1 MAKKPAETSAGLQQ
15 LKTDLKQ
22 RRLGRCYVLYGEEDY
37 LRRYY
42 LQQMQKLLL
51 DDLTA
56 DFNFHRMNPENF
68 TLQLLADSLEAL
80 PMMAERSLV
89 LVEDVDL
96 FALDEAGRNAAA
108 GLLSDLPEH
117 CCLILSMQSFAPD
130 KRMKKLWAALEQ
142 NAVLVEFRYQS
153 ETDLRA
159 WIARHFRAAGKSIT
173 PQLCTYLLSLCG
185 LSMTQLDLEIGKI
198 CAFSGAEEVVRADI
212 DAVVE
217 PTLEAVVFQITDA
230 LGQGRF
236 DAALEYLNTVLK
248 MQESPIAVVAAIGAQ
263 MRRLRAAKLLQTQGV
278 GESGLAQLCGIKP
291 FAAGKLVTQA
301 RRLSERF
308 CEQGVLLCCQTD
320 LRLKSSAE
328 DPQRAVEEL
337 ILRLAE
343 EARRD

>member
-1 MAKKPAETSAGLQQ
+1 MAKKPAEPSAGFQQ

-22 RRLGRCYVLYGEEDY
+22 KQFGRCYVLYGEEDY

-42 LQQMQKLLL
+42 LQQMQRLLL
-51 DDLTA
+51 DSLTS
-56 DFNFHRMNPENF
+56 DFNFHRINSENF
-68 TLQLLADSLEAL
+68 SLQLLADSLEAL

-96 FALDEAGRNAAA
+96 FALDESGRNAAA
-108 GLLSDLPEH
+108 ELLNDLPEH
-117 CCLILSMQSFAPD
+117 CCLIFAMQSFSPD
-130 KRMKKLWAALEQ
+130 KRMKKLWTALEQ
-142 NAVLVEFRYQS
+142 NAVLAELRYQS
-153 ETDLRA
+153 ESDLRA
-159 WIARHFRAAGKSIT
+159 WIARHFRAAGKSVT

-185 LSMTQLDLEIGKI
+185 PSMTRLDLEIGKI
-198 CAFSGAEEVVRADI
+198 CAFSGAPEIVRADI

-230 LGQGRF
+230 LGQRRF
-236 DAALEYLNTVLK
+236 DAALEYLNAVLK

-263 MRRLRAAKLLQTQGV
+263 MRRLRAAKLLQTQGI

-291 FAAGKLVTQA
+291 YAAGKLVTQA
-301 RRLSERF
+301 RQLSERF

-328 DPQRAVEEL
+328 EPQRVVEEL

>member
-1 MAKKPAETSAGLQQ
+1 
-15 LKTDLKQ
+15 
-22 RRLGRCYVLYGEEDY
+22 
-37 LRRYY
+37 
-42 LQQMQKLLL
+42 
-51 DDLTA
+51 
-56 DFNFHRMNPENF
+56 
-68 TLQLLADSLEAL
+68 
-80 PMMAERSLV
+80 
-89 LVEDVDL
+89 
-96 FALDEAGRNAAA
+96 
-108 GLLSDLPEH
+108 
-117 CCLILSMQSFAPD
+117 MQSFAPD

-198 CAFSGAEEVVRADI
+198 CAFSGAEEIVRADI